1 MSTPQINGKNSEHE
15 TPQPQ
20 PADNRLV
27 PGTTFN
33 AEGYKS
39 VQTNLQQ
46 KGFALLLE
54 GVTLPQNSL
63 ILDLGSGHG
72 GNTANLARRGNERGN
87 RVLGID
93 ISQEMVQ
100 LASKEYSSSD
110 YPRLFFTQGS
120 IVGVDAVVTT
130 FFRDRGESPQLASLV
145 LSNYVLHWVA
155 DRLPEVFRGL
165 NRIQPLNGECHHF
178 CGAEG
183 TFGELF
189 EAGYQVIRESGRWKS
204 YFDPQDSDRREN
216 GEWRHPMLVTKR
228 ALSEALLCSGYVR
241 NWIEERIDKRRFDT
255 VAQMSTWVR
264 ESIQPFMSR
273 IPADRR
279 EAFVSEW
286 IEKYRNNNPELF
298 SEDGSA
304 TLLDRNFLVRATK
317 RREVLHPVA

>member
-1 MSTPQINGKNSEHE
+1 MSTPQIDGKNSGLE
-15 TPQPQ
+15 PLQRQ

-27 PGTTFN
+27 EGTTFN

-54 GVTLPQNSL
+54 AVTLPKNSL

-72 GNTANLARRGNERGN
+72 GNTANLARRGNESGN

-93 ISQEMVQ
+93 ISQQMVQ

-110 YPRLFFTQGS
+110 YPGLFFTQGS

-130 FFRDRGESPQLASLV
+130 FFRNREESPQLASLV

-165 NRIQPLNGECHHF
+165 NRIQPLHGECHHF

-183 TFGELF
+183 TFRELF
-189 EAGYQVIRESGRWKS
+189 EAGYQVIRESDRWKS
-204 YFDPQDSDRREN
+204 YFVPRDSDRREN
-216 GEWRHPMLVTKR
+216 GEWRHPMLVTKT
-228 ALSEALLCSGYVR
+228 ALSEALRCSGYAR
-241 NWIEERIDKRRFDT
+241 TWIEERIDERRFDT
-255 VAQMSTWVR
+255 VAQLSTWVR

-273 IPADRR
+273 IPVDSR
-279 EAFVSEW
+279 EDFVSAW
-286 IEKYRNNNPELF
+286 IEKYRINSPELF

-317 RREVLHPVA
+317 TREIPPVV